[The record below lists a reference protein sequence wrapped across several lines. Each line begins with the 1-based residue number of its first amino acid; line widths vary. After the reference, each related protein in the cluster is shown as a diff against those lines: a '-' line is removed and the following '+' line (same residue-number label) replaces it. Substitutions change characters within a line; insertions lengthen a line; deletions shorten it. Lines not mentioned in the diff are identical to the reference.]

1 VRAACT
7 TRTGGCSGGPWTSLN
22 LGGHCG
28 DAPDN
33 VRRNRERLLQ
43 HLPAPPQWLRQ
54 VHGATV
60 ARHPGVPGAAPK
72 ADALVAFGRGQVCA
86 VLTADCLPVFF
97 CDRAGSRVAVA
108 HAGWR
113 GLACGVLAATVR
125 ALDTAPGS
133 LLAWLGPAIGPAV
146 YEVGEEVAEALREQL
161 GTDFPAA
168 FTRRGER
175 WLLDLYA
182 VARLQLAAA
191 GLGAVYG
198 GGLCTFSD
206 PARFFSHRRDGVT
219 GRMASLIW
227 LA

>member
-60 ARHPGVPGAAPK
+60 ARHPGVPGAAPE

-97 CDRAGSRVAVA
+97 CDRAGSRVAGRTPAGGSWRAASRRRASARHGPRRLARVA
-108 HAGWR
+108 R
-113 GLACGVLAATVR
+113 AAIDRRCTR
-125 ALDTAPGS
+125 WAKK
-133 LLAWLGPAIGPAV
+133 WL
-146 YEVGEEVAEALREQL
+146 ALREQ
-161 GTDFPAA
+161 
-168 FTRRGER
+168 
-175 WLLDLYA
+175 
-182 VARLQLAAA
+182 
-191 GLGAVYG
+191 
-198 GGLCTFSD
+198 
-206 PARFFSHRRDGVT
+206 
-219 GRMASLIW
+219 
-227 LA
+227 